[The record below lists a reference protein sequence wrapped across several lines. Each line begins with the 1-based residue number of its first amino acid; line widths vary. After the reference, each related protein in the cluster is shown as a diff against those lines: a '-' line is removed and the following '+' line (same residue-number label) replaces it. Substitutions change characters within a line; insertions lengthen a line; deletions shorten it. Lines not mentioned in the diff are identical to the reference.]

1 MNNHQCY
8 THLIKNSFSTDSV
21 VELSHSQ
28 CSTTRNYQNRQHSKN
43 SEFLFLINPVDPLS
57 MNSVDDDDNSED
69 EIDKTEEVIKVEI
82 TDNSIAQTFEEEEDR
97 SKPIVDSTT
106 KPNTTSKTK
115 PNITSKA
122 KPNITSKPSLLH
134 IPQLIP
140 NYYYPLYPH
149 IIHRYPYNHFPQHL
163 PVRVMFHCYPYC

>member
-1 MNNHQCY
+1 MLLV
-8 THLIKNSFSTDSV
+8 TFSCSPLPCHIDGFLA
-21 VELSHSQ
+21 LSRLWTAFSQ
-28 CSTTRNYQNRQHSKN
+28 
-43 SEFLFLINPVDPLS
+43 
-57 MNSVDDDDNSED
+57 DDEDNSED

-82 TDNSIAQTFEEEEDR
+82 TDNSIAQTFKEEEDR
-97 SKPIVDSTT
+97 SKPIADSTT
-106 KPNTTSKTK
+106 TPNT
-115 PNITSKA
+115 TSKA

-149 IIHRYPYNHFPQHL
+149 IIQRYPYNHFPQHL